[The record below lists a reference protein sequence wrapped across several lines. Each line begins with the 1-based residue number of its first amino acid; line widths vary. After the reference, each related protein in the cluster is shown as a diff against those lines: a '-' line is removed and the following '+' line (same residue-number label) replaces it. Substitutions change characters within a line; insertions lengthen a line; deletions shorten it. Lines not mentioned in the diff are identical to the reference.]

1 MNKVTAEEAAG
12 EMATLRRRYLN
23 YYRRV
28 AKGERTGT
36 LRRQIRDA
44 RESLSRLLAHLDCPP
59 RPLWTKLLMHFQSLE
74 KKAAKA
80 SATSSPA
87 SHAER

>member
-1 MNKVTAEEAAG
+1 MNKVSAEQAAG

-36 LRRQIRDA
+36 LRRQIREA
-44 RESLSRLLAHLDCPP
+44 RASLSMLLARLDCPP
-59 RPLWTKLLMHFQSLE
+59 RPLWTKLLIHFQSLE

-80 SATSSPA
+80 SASSSSA
-87 SHAER
+87 SHTER